1 MASIIKFSGYMV
13 TPTDNDY
20 DAKDFMDLLEE
31 FAIEHEM
38 YTGPLVTEARKFKW
52 DDDLL
57 INDIN
62 CPDEVF
68 EMYFDGTIKTTDDLE
83 EDNSEEEPTEESGCD
98 TCSLKD
104 TCTSPNKKVT
114 DKDVSDEDV
123 TNIYVTYY
131 NGIDDEEDPEGD
143 EDEWEEFSFTCN
155 TKALEESLKRIH
167 KNSNL
172 SSLLQ
177 FLLDE

>member
-1 MASIIKFSGYMV
+1 MANIIKFNGYMV
-13 TPTDNDY
+13 NPTDNKC

-52 DDDLL
+52 EDDLL

-83 EDNSEEEPTEESGCD
+83 EDNSEEEPIEESGCD
-98 TCSLKD
+98 TCSVKEQ
-104 TCTSPNKKVT
+104 CTSPNKNVT
-114 DKDVSDEDV
+114 DKKDEDV
-123 TNIYVTYY
+123 CNIYITYY
-131 NGIDDEEDPEGD
+131 DGVDDEEESEEG
-143 EDEWEEFSFTCN
+143 EDEWEELSFTCD
-155 TKALEESLKRIH
+155 TKALEESLKQIH
-167 KNSNL
+167 KNLNL
-172 SSLLQ
+172 SSLLE